1 MVGFGL
7 LENFQVRRYNKKM
20 QSNDRI
26 VKIHIQ

>member
-1 MVGFGL
+1 MVGFDL
-7 LENFQVRRYNKKM
+7 LEKFQVRRCSKKM

>member
-7 LENFQVRRYNKKM
+7 LENFQVYNKKM

-26 VKIHIQ
+26 VKIRIQ